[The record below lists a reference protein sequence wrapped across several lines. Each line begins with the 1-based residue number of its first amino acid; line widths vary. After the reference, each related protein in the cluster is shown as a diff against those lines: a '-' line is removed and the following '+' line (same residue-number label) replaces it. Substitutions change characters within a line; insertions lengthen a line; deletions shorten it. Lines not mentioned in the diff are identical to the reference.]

1 MNTNVLV
8 YESDEYCSDFPP
20 TNLQEFVLFFNEML
34 RNIPEQYKDS
44 AEIEVSSEGYYGE
57 SPYAAIKVSYERPET
72 EEEKKEREKRERSQ
86 KLSQKE
92 RELAE
97 LERSKKKYESF
108 DDQSCLE

>member
-20 TNLQEFVLFFNEML
+20 TNLQEFVLFFAEIL
-34 RNIPEQYKDS
+34 KNIPDEYKDS
-44 AEIEVSSEGYYGE
+44 AEIEVSTKGYYGE
-57 SPYAAIKVSYERPET
+57 SSYAVIKVSYERPET
-72 EEEKKEREKRERSQ
+72 EEEKKEREKREQSQ
-86 KLSQKE
+86 KLFQKE

-97 LERSKKKYESF
+97 LERLKKKYESF